1 MVNRKRLDP
10 TESAAA
16 LFGAKLRK
24 LRDKAGLS
32 QAQLAGEVGY
42 SNDTI
47 SKVET
52 AAQAPSPELAER
64 LDAHFGTEDTFQE
77 LQPLAAKEGIPIFFR
92 PYAELESTADAIR
105 VYDHVVISG
114 LLQTEDYAR
123 AVLRP
128 GQRPGVL
135 EQAIATR
142 MGRQEI
148 LRRDEP
154 PWVVILL
161 QESVIRKVVGSKE
174 ITKAQLGRL
183 LELLKEPHINI
194 SIVPDEAAVYPGGG
208 FALFSRE
215 DEPDVGY
222 SEGAG
227 SSGHVITLSSKV
239 KEFRRLWDM
248 LTHAALS
255 STASEA
261 LILEVMESL

>member
-10 TESAAA
+10 TESTAA

-24 LRDKAGLS
+24 FRDKAGLS
-32 QAQLAGEVGY
+32 QAQLAEAVGY
-42 SNDTI
+42 SHDTI

-52 AAQAPSPELAER
+52 AAQAPSPQLAEL
-64 LDAHFGTEDTFQE
+64 LDAHFGTDEQFQE
-77 LQPLAAKEGIPIFFR
+77 LQPLAAKEGILVFFR
-92 PYAELESTADAIR
+92 PYADLESTADALR

-128 GQRPGVL
+128 GQRPSAL
-135 EQAIATR
+135 EQAVSTR
-142 MGRQEI
+142 LSRQEI

-161 QESVIRKVVGSKE
+161 QESAIRKVVGDKGT
-174 ITKAQLGRL
+174 TKAQLGRL
-183 LELLKEPHINI
+183 LELLPEPHINI
-194 SIVPDEAAVYPGGG
+194 LVVPDDAAVYPGGG
-208 FALFSRE
+208 FALFSHE

-227 SSGHVITLSSKV
+227 SSGQVITQSSKV
-239 KEFRRLWDM
+239 EEFRRLWDM
-248 LTHAALS
+248 LNHAALS
-255 STASEA
+255 NTASEA
-261 LILEVMESL
+261 LIQEVMESL